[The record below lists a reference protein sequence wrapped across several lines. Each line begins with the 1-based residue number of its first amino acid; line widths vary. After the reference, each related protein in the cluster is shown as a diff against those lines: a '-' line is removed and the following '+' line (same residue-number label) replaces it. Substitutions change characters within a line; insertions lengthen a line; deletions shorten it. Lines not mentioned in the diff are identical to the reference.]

1 MELSFLFTIV
11 IILFLILTT
20 IGTIANKN
28 IDQYQQSRY
37 SYFIA
42 MFTSTSIFIMG
53 VLFATDAII
62 QYNKRN
68 KL

>member
-28 IDQYQQSRY
+28 IAQYQKSRY
-37 SYFIA
+37 SYFIST
-42 MFTSTSIFIMG
+42 FTAISIFLLG
-53 VLFATDAII
+53 VLFITDTII